1 MSYDP
6 SVSLESVLFSGDNSY
21 NNDSLPSN
29 SMKLQ
34 EVLDNVQNKPEPDSN
49 MIQMDDSD
57 PAISDIE
64 EISSIDDN
72 QRNNTYSPSK
82 TVRVVKADKLLKVAS
97 VIKKNLY
104 LRRKKKEKALKL
116 Q

>member
-1 MSYDP
+1 MSHDP
-6 SVSLESVLFSGDNSY
+6 SVSFESVLFSGENSY

-34 EVLDNVQNKPEPDSN
+34 EVLDNVQNEPEPDLN

-64 EISSIDDN
+64 EISFIDDN

-82 TVRVVKADKLLKVAS
+82 AVRVAKADKTLKVGS
-97 VIKKNLY
+97 VIKKNVY

-116 Q
+116 K